1 MKRNVSRKTSN
12 ILYALSGNQCAHPDC
27 TESLIEEATGE
38 SDAQSKGEICHIY
51 SVSEAGPRG
60 RSGLTETRLNSL
72 GNLILLC
79 RNHHSVVDGQHESF
93 PASLLMGWKHDHQE
107 KMKELQVSES
117 LKKMR
122 FDRRSTV
129 YQIGLLDEKI
139 KEAIDR
145 LRRSHHFSEFDS
157 VKASIELG
165 RRLIA
170 DEFKDGSSATRVE
183 GLSWCARSLCAAD
196 VAGAERLIVAA
207 RNLERSPELGIAE
220 AVVAAAKGDHRGAL
234 AKLADLDSPCARTAA
249 LVAVARHEGKLAATE
264 WLTAAGLSPADLD
277 PEGRLVVLTIELDL
291 AHWESAADIA
301 RMVTTDDMLAM
312 PPLWHQVGI
321 ALLLTTLPENYR
333 EVVRYQLPL
342 DLAEAPFDSV
352 GRAVEDRRLARDHFR
367 RAAAVAKE
375 LELTEATKIDETYA
389 MWLGLSDVE
398 TRIDAKKCLEARFRD
413 ADSALHLVPLGI
425 GFGISMDLS
434 AVVKQIE
441 RQESLRGGVTSDSAT
456 ARFALAFTEQ
466 YSDQCTEYII
476 EHFEALSEYVTTKA
490 MRVLQLEWYLKKGR
504 YEAASKCV
512 EQLEQDG
519 VTEAEIDRFRE
530 RVDETK
536 GADLVEVRK
545 ARFEESDQLD
555 DLVALVVDLREK
567 ENWDELCKYGAIL
580 YSRTRSVN
588 HAEWLVS
595 ALANT
600 NRMDEVQGFLK
611 SHPDLL
617 EQSRGLQMADAW
629 SLYYEGELLKART
642 RLNSLHSA
650 EEDTSYRMLK
660 VRIAIALGDWYSLM
674 DFVANELNNRNCR
687 SAVELLSAAQL
698 GYSVG
703 SPHSRAL
710 LDAAIDS
717 GNDNAEVLA
726 GSYYLAVQADIESEV
741 SVEMLQRS
749 AALSQDDGPVRRVD
763 FRGVV
768 DVHTQWE
775 KRGNQAW
782 QLFRHGNL
790 PMCVVAQLLN
800 TSLFHMTI
808 IPGFQNLDEADARRR
823 RVIPAYSGR
832 RITRRM
838 ELACSV
844 AMDSTALLTLA
855 FLDVLDTA
863 FEALDSVWIP
873 HCTMAWLFEE
883 RQRVAFHQP
892 RMVREARAIRDL
904 LARDRLRR
912 FVSTSTADLDLV
924 TEIGEELAELIAE
937 AEAHY
942 DCDKNVQH
950 VVVRSA
956 PVYLRSS
963 LMEEEAD
970 LSAYTHILTS
980 CVAVVD
986 KLREKGQL
994 TAADEQRAQSYLEQ
1008 HEREWPGQPG
1018 ISDCAVVYLDD
1029 LTTGYLLHLGLLDK
1043 LSACGLTAVVSSST
1057 VRQTNELIAYESVS
1071 GKVSDVIE
1079 RIRRAVEQGIVSGK
1093 VRIGRNDT
1101 TDDSE
1106 EMPISEHPTVAV
1118 TKLMSECD
1126 AIVVD
1131 DRFINQNE
1139 NIQSESG
1146 GSTAVFTTLDL
1157 LSSLRSNHSISS
1169 EVFSEYLTL
1178 LRRTGYVFVPTSAME
1193 LSNQLASAPVKAKR
1207 LVETAELKAIRES
1220 LLSARMGDWLRLPE
1234 EESWLRNTMNTLGRV
1249 LINVWTTTADIAG
1262 APIRADWLFSH
1273 MDIRGWTQ
1281 SFSKDKHYSVEKI
1294 GPIVYYFM
1302 MLTPPSGATAQAK
1315 KRYWTWLEER
1325 VLKPMKEREPE
1336 LYDVLLEVHRRHV
1349 AAVVDA
1355 VSSGES

>member
-1 MKRNVSRKTSN
+1 MKRNVSRRNSN
-12 ILYALSGNQCAHPDC
+12 TLYALSGNQCAHPDC

-38 SDAQSKGEICHIY
+38 AEAHSKGEICHIVA
-51 SVSEAGPRG
+51 VSEAGPRG
-60 RSGLTETRLNSL
+60 KPGLTESQLNSL
-72 GNLILLC
+72 DNLILLC
-79 RNHHSVVDGQHESF
+79 RNHHTIIDGQ
-93 PASLLMGWKHDHQE
+93 PASYPA
-107 KMKELQVSES
+107 SR
-117 LKKMR
+117 LKKWKDDHEKR
-122 FDRRSTV
+122 VKQLQASENLEKIRSDRPSSV
-129 YQIGLLDEKI
+129 YQIALLDEKI

-145 LRRSHHFSEFDS
+145 LRMSHHFSEFDS
-157 VKASIELG
+157 VEASVELG

-170 DEFKDGSSATRVE
+170 DEFKDGSSAMRVE

-196 VAGAERLIVAA
+196 VAGAERLVVAA
-207 RNLERSPELGIAE
+207 RDLERSPELDVAE
-220 AVVAAAKGDHRGAL
+220 AVVAAAKGDYRGAL
-234 AKLADLDSPCARTAA
+234 AKLADLDSPYARTAA
-249 LVAVARHEGKLAATE
+249 LIAVARHKGKPAATE
-264 WLTAAGLSPADLD
+264 WMRTSGLSPADLD

-301 RMVTTDDMLAM
+301 RMVTTDDMLAV
-312 PPLWHQVGI
+312 PPLWHQVAI
-321 ALLLTTLPENYR
+321 ALLLTTVPENYR
-333 EVVRYQLPL
+333 EVVRNQLPL
-342 DLAEAPFDSV
+342 GLAETPFDSV
-352 GRAVEDRRLARDHFR
+352 GRALEDRRLARDHFC
-367 RAAAVAKE
+367 RAAAVATE
-375 LELTEATKIDETYA
+375 LGLAEARKIDEAYA
-389 MWLGLSDVE
+389 MWLGLSDIVTRVE
-398 TRIDAKKCLEARFRD
+398 AKKLLEERFRD

-441 RQESLRGGVTSDSAT
+441 RQESLRGGMTSDSAT

-466 YSDQCTEYII
+466 YSDQSTEYIV
-476 EHFEALSEYVTTKA
+476 EHFEALSEYITTKA
-490 MRVLQLEWYLKKGR
+490 MRVLQIEWYLRKGR
-504 YEAASKCV
+504 YDAASKCV

-519 VTEAEIDRFRE
+519 VPKAEIDRFRE
-530 RVDETK
+530 RIDETK

-545 ARFEESDQLD
+545 ARFEQNDELD
-555 DLVALVVDLREK
+555 NLVALVVDLREK
-567 ENWDELCKYGAIL
+567 ENWDGLCKYAAIL
-580 YSRTRSVN
+580 YDRTHSVP

-600 NRMDEVQGFLK
+600 NRMDEVQGVLK

-617 EQSRGLQMADAW
+617 EQSPGLQMADAW
-629 SLYYEGELLKART
+629 SLYYEGELLTARS
-642 RLNSLHSA
+642 RLDSLRA
-650 EEDTSYRMLK
+650 AGEGRSYRLLR
-660 VRIAIALGDWYSLM
+660 VRVAIALGDWHSLM
-674 DFVANELNNRNCR
+674 DFVANEFRDRDFR
-687 SAVELLSAAQL
+687 SAPELLSAAQL

-717 GNDNAEVLA
+717 GNDNAKVLA
-726 GSYYLAVQADIESEV
+726 GAYYLAVQADIESEV
-741 SVEMLQRS
+741 SVEVLQRS
-749 AALSQDDGPVRRVD
+749 AALSQDDGPVRKVD
-763 FRGVV
+763 LRGVV
-768 DVHTQWE
+768 DLHTQWE

-782 QLFRHGNL
+782 QFFSHGNL

-808 IPGFQNLDEADARRR
+808 IPAFQNLDEADARRR

-832 RITRRM
+832 RVTQHM

-863 FEALDSVWIP
+863 LEALGSVWIP

-912 FVSTSTADLDLV
+912 FVSTSPADPDLV
-924 TEIGEELAELIAE
+924 SEIGEELAELIAE

-942 DCDKNVQH
+942 DCAQNIQH

-970 LSAYTHILTS
+970 LTAHAHVLTS
-980 CVAVVD
+980 CVAVLD
-986 KLREKGQL
+986 KLQEKGQL
-994 TAADEQRAQSYLEQ
+994 TVADERRARSYLEQ
-1008 HEREWPGQPG
+1008 HEKQWPDQPA

-1029 LTTGYLLHLGLLDK
+1029 LATGYFLHLGLLDK
-1043 LSACGLTAVVSSST
+1043 LSACELAAVVSSST
-1057 VRQTNELIAYESVS
+1057 LRQTNELIAYESIA
-1071 GKVSDVIE
+1071 GRVSDVIE
-1079 RIRRAVEQGIVSGK
+1079 RIRRAVEQGIVSGT
-1093 VRIGRNDT
+1093 VRIGRSDT

-1106 EMPISEHPTVAV
+1106 EMKMSEHPTVAV

-1126 AIVVD
+1126 AIIVD
-1131 DRFINQNE
+1131 DRFINKNE
-1139 NIQSESG
+1139 IIQSEAG

-1157 LSSLRSNHSISS
+1157 LSTLRSNDLISS

-1178 LRRTGYVFVPTSAME
+1178 LRRAGYMFVAISEME
-1193 LSNQLASAPVKAKR
+1193 LANQLGSAPVNAKR

-1220 LLSARMGDWLRLPE
+1220 ILSARMGDWLQLPE
-1234 EESWLRNTMNTLGRV
+1234 EEAWLRNTMNTLGRV

-1262 APIRADWLFSH
+1262 APLKADWLFSH

-1281 SFSKDKHYSVEKI
+1281 SFPKDKHGSVEKL

-1302 MLTPPSGATAQAK
+1302 MLAPPSGATAQAK
-1315 KRYWTWLEER
+1315 KRYWSWLEER
-1325 VLKPMKEREPE
+1325 VLKPMKEREPDS
-1336 LYDVLLEVHRRHV
+1336 YDALLEVYRRHL
-1349 AAVVDA
+1349 ADVVDA